1 MTECITITFGD
12 VAENHVRMQSIGK
25 MRERGFTIN
34 ELKEAKKKFEA
45 KGCVCELVDL
55 GDEKDCEE
63 ASILIVRNGVQ
74 ALLGDNLT
82 VSNFFEEQKN
92 CKWDTKA
99 YMFGRVCN
107 KKARYNVCYGDKSQ
121 EPDYENKKG
130 RIISFDKVPYMKEIR
145 KAIPIFLGS
154 LAEDLLAEG
163 NRYYDTST
171 CYIGWH
177 GDAER
182 KIVVALRLG
191 ADFPLHFNWFQ
202 RSKVVG
208 DRITFNLSH
217 GDLYAFSQKA
227 TGNDWRKRKI
237 LTLRHAAGSE
247 KNTKFTKKQL
257 GK

>member
-1 MTECITITFGD
+1 MMKECITITFGD

-25 MRERGFTIN
+25 MRERGFTVN

-45 KGCVCELVDL
+45 KGCACELVDL
-55 GDEKDCEE
+55 GDEKGCAE

-82 VSNFFEEQKN
+82 KDSFFEEQKN

-130 RIISFDKVPYMKEIR
+130 RIISFDKVPYMEEIR
-145 KAIPIFLGS
+145 KAIPMFLGS

-163 NRYYDTST
+163 NRYYDTSK
-171 CYIGWH
+171 CGIGFH

-182 KIVVALRLG
+182 KVVIGLRLG

-202 RSKVVG
+202 NCKPIG
-208 DRITFNLSH
+208 DRIIFNLSH
-217 GDLYAFSQKA
+217 GDVYVMCEKT

-237 LTLRHAAGSE
+237 KTLRHAAGG
-247 KNTKFTKKQL
+247 KKYITI
-257 GK
+257 KAK